1 MPRAGITAYDL
12 LISCPGDVEKYIEVV
27 KECLEGFNTVIG
39 RINNA
44 EIVGRHWS
52 TDSYAQSGDK
62 PQELLNQ
69 QFVRD
74 CDAAVA
80 IFWTRF
86 GTPTD
91 KYGSGTE
98 EEIEEML
105 SANKQVFMYFVD
117 EPIPMSGVDLEQ
129 YKKVQGFREKYKDKG
144 IYFVVKDVEELRKL
158 FTNHLSLHFL
168 PIIVGE
174 KTMNIKETK
183 SPLLSIHGI
192 NHIADN
198 KADIFCTSYTDS
210 KFIKNFGRKKF

>member
-86 GTPTD
+86 GSPTD

-129 YKKVQGFREKYKDKG
+129 YKKSAR
-144 IYFVVKDVEELRKL
+144 I
-158 FTNHLSLHFL
+158 
-168 PIIVGE
+168 
-174 KTMNIKETK
+174 
-183 SPLLSIHGI
+183 
-192 NHIADN
+192 
-198 KADIFCTSYTDS
+198 
-210 KFIKNFGRKKF
+210 